1 MSRCSDRVIFATGI
15 AFWRK
20 IGLPSVITLRTAI
33 DITAKILARVQ
44 YLANRLEREAK
55 GKSHHRTVVKG
66 LTKMRIVFM
75 GTPRFAVPSLRAV
88 VQAGHEVALVV
99 TAPDKPAGRGFKLT
113 PPPVKLAAQKLMLP
127 VFQPEKLNVPES
139 LRVIEKAR
147 PEVLVV
153 VAYGRI
159 LREQCL
165 AIPPKGCINVHPS
178 LLPKYR
184 GPAPIQHALLNGDE
198 VTGVTTIFMDAG
210 MDTGDIILQRPVPI
224 DPEDTAGSLSQK
236 LAEVAAELL
245 VETLALIEEKRAPRI
260 PQDHSQATYAP
271 ILPPEI
277 AHLNFTEPAV
287 RLRNLIC
294 ALNPDPGAFAFFRGK
309 RVKFWRAQVVAQQC
323 NTAPGT
329 IVVVDKNRL
338 LIATGDGL
346 LAPTELQTEGKKS
359 LPVSEWL
366 KGTQP
371 NVGERF
377 E

>member
-44 YLANRLEREAK
+44 DLANRLEREAK

-139 LRVIEKAR
+139 LQVIEKAR

-245 VETLALIEEKRAPRI
+245 VETLALIEEKRAP
-260 PQDHSQATYAP
+260 PH
-271 ILPPEI
+271 PPRPF
-277 AHLNFTEPAV
+277 ASHL
-287 RLRNLIC
+287 C
-294 ALNPDPGAFAFFRGK
+294 SH
-309 RVKFWRAQVVAQQC
+309 
-323 NTAPGT
+323 
-329 IVVVDKNRL
+329 
-338 LIATGDGL
+338 
-346 LAPTELQTEGKKS
+346 LAPRDRS
-359 LPVSEWL
+359 S
-366 KGTQP
+366 
-371 NVGERF
+371 
-377 E
+377 